1 MSHLLPS
8 QYNTIFRFSFLSI
21 GSSMYA
27 VYHKQYALSL
37 CPAGVFLTSIH
48 YWRKPEPWS
57 RKLDMTY
64 VVCSLLYQ
72 LYQAYRST
80 YRIQYYT
87 LTLIAGSMYPLA
99 IYYSRQK
106 RYWHST
112 YAHCALHVIA
122 NVANLVLYSGTFISP

>member
-1 MSHLLPS
+1 MSHLQPK
-8 QYNTIFRFSFLSI
+8 QYKTIFRISFLSL

-27 VYHKQYALSL
+27 VYNRHYLLSL
-37 CPAGVFLTSIH
+37 CPGGVFLTSIN
-48 YWRKPEPWS
+48 YWRKPEHSW
-57 RKLDMTY
+57 RRTLDMTY
-64 VVCSLLYQ
+64 VLLALMYQ
-72 LYQAYRST
+72 LYKANRSE

-112 YAHCALHVIA
+112 YAHCGIHVIA
-122 NVANLVLYSGTFISP
+122 NIGNIVLYSGKMF